1 MKKERS
7 RSSSK
12 DMNSN
17 LFSNKRLNDYDL
29 NILNDNSF
37 KDLDD
42 KTLKLECLIAEKEE
56 ALENLNNKIK
66 GAELL
71 GKLLDVMDLKIQAKQ
86 IENELADLKEQY
98 SKRNMAEKITDV
110 ITSSKKS
117 KPKLSPIHR
126 LAHFVSRKIIAKMSK
141 KVQSILD
148 LSDSLDTLTS
158 INENVDELIAMKVPY
173 GETKANYEKLT
184 NYLYRANRIH
194 SQINKK
200 MQSL

>member
-1 MKKERS
+1 MAK
-7 RSSSK
+7 
-12 DMNSN
+12 NIFTSN
-17 LFSNKRLNDYDL
+17 RINDYDL

-42 KTLKLECLIAEKEE
+42 KTLKLDYLITEKEN
-56 ALENLNNKIK
+56 ALEALNNKIK

-71 GKLLDVMDLKIQAKQ
+71 GKLLDVMDLKIKAKQ
-86 IENELADLKEQY
+86 LENEITELKAEFA
-98 SKRNMAEKITDV
+98 KRNFAERFSAKIKKPRKKISILKRFARF
-110 ITSSKKS
+110 ITRKVFSKVSKKFKS
-117 KPKLSPIHR
+117 
-126 LAHFVSRKIIAKMSK
+126 IAD
-141 KVQSILD
+141 IG
-148 LSDSLDTLTS
+148 DSLDTLMS

-200 MQSL
+200 MQKL

>member
-1 MKKERS
+1 
-7 RSSSK
+7 
-12 DMNSN
+12 MNNN
-17 LFSNKRLNDYDL
+17 LFQTNFNKRLNDYDL

-56 ALENLNNKIK
+56 ALDALNSKIK

-71 GKLLDVMDLKIQAKQ
+71 GKLLDVMDLKIRAKR
-86 IENELADLKEQY
+86 IENELVQLREEY
-98 SKRNMAEKITDV
+98 SKRNITEKLTDV
-110 ITSSKKS
+110 ITPKK
-117 KPKLSPIHR
+117 KKVKLSPIHR
-126 LAHFVSRKIIAKMSK
+126 LARFVSRKIIARMSK

-148 LSDSLDTLTS
+148 MSDSLETLTS

-194 SQINKK
+194 SEINKK
-200 MQSL
+200 MQKL

>member
-1 MKKERS
+1 
-7 RSSSK
+7 
-12 DMNSN
+12 MNSN

-98 SKRNMAEKITDV
+98 SKRNVAEKITDV
-110 ITSSKKS
+110 ITSSKKN
-117 KPKLSPIHR
+117 KQKLSPIHR
-126 LAHFVSRKIIAKMSK
+126 LARFVSRKIIARMSK
-141 KVQSILD
+141 KVKSILD

-194 SQINKK
+194 AQINKK

>member
-1 MKKERS
+1 
-7 RSSSK
+7 
-12 DMNSN
+12 MNNN

-56 ALENLNNKIK
+56 TLENLNNKIK

-98 SKRNMAEKITDV
+98 SKRNVAEKITDV

-117 KPKLSPIHR
+117 KQKLSPIHR
-126 LAHFVSRKIIAKMSK
+126 LARFVSRKIIARMSK
-141 KVQSILD
+141 KVKSILD

>member
-1 MKKERS
+1 
-7 RSSSK
+7 
-12 DMNSN
+12 MNNN
-17 LFSNKRLNDYDL
+17 LFQTNFNKRLNDYDL

-56 ALENLNNKIK
+56 TLDALNSKIK

-71 GKLLDVMDLKIQAKQ
+71 GKLLDVMDLKIRAKH
-86 IENELADLKEQY
+86 IENELVQLREEY
-98 SKRNMAEKITDV
+98 SKRNITEKLTDV
-110 ITSSKKS
+110 ITPKK
-117 KPKLSPIHR
+117 KKIKLSPIHR
-126 LAHFVSRKIIAKMSK
+126 LARFVSRKIIARMSK

-148 LSDSLDTLTS
+148 MSDSLETLTS

-194 SQINKK
+194 SEINKK
-200 MQSL
+200 MQKL

>member
-1 MKKERS
+1 
-7 RSSSK
+7 
-12 DMNSN
+12 MNNN
-17 LFSNKRLNDYDL
+17 LFQTNFNKRLNDYDL

-56 ALENLNNKIK
+56 ALDALNTKIK

-71 GKLLDVMDLKIQAKQ
+71 GKLLDVMDLKIRAKQ
-86 IENELADLKEQY
+86 IENELVQLKEEY
-98 SKRNMAEKITDV
+98 SKRNITEKLTDV
-110 ITSSKKS
+110 ITPKKQ

-126 LAHFVSRKIIAKMSK
+126 LARFVSRKIIARMSK
-141 KVQSILD
+141 KFKSILD
-148 LSDSLDTLTS
+148 LSDSLDTLES

-184 NYLYRANRIH
+184 NYLYHANRIH

-200 MQSL
+200 MQKL

>member
-1 MKKERS
+1 
-7 RSSSK
+7 
-12 DMNSN
+12 MNNN
-17 LFSNKRLNDYDL
+17 LFQTNFNKRLNDYDL

-56 ALENLNNKIK
+56 ALDALNSKIK

-71 GKLLDVMDLKIQAKQ
+71 GKLLDVMDLKIRAKH
-86 IENELADLKEQY
+86 IENELVQLREEY
-98 SKRNMAEKITDV
+98 SKRNITEKLTDV
-110 ITSSKKS
+110 ITPKK
-117 KPKLSPIHR
+117 KKIKLSPIHR
-126 LAHFVSRKIIAKMSK
+126 LARFVSRKIIARMSK

-148 LSDSLDTLTS
+148 MSDSLETLTS

-194 SQINKK
+194 SEINKK
-200 MQSL
+200 MQKL

>member
-1 MKKERS
+1 
-7 RSSSK
+7 
-12 DMNSN
+12 MNNN
-17 LFSNKRLNDYDL
+17 LFQTNFNKRLNDYDL

-56 ALENLNNKIK
+56 ALDALNSKIK

-71 GKLLDVMDLKIQAKQ
+71 GKLLDVMDLKIRAKH
-86 IENELADLKEQY
+86 IENELVQLREEY
-98 SKRNMAEKITDV
+98 SKRNITEKLTDV
-110 ITSSKKS
+110 ITPKK
-117 KPKLSPIHR
+117 KKVKLSPIHR
-126 LAHFVSRKIIAKMSK
+126 LARFVSRKIIARMSK

-148 LSDSLDTLTS
+148 MSDSLETLTS

-194 SQINKK
+194 SEINKK
-200 MQSL
+200 MQKL

>member
-1 MKKERS
+1 
-7 RSSSK
+7 
-12 DMNSN
+12 MNNN
-17 LFSNKRLNDYDL
+17 LFQTNFNKRLNDYDL

-56 ALENLNNKIK
+56 TLDALNSKIK

-71 GKLLDVMDLKIQAKQ
+71 GKLLDVMDLKIRAKH
-86 IENELADLKEQY
+86 IENELVQLREEY
-98 SKRNMAEKITDV
+98 SKRNITEKLTDV
-110 ITSSKKS
+110 ITPKK
-117 KPKLSPIHR
+117 KKVKLSPIHR
-126 LAHFVSRKIIAKMSK
+126 LARFVSRKIIARMSK

-148 LSDSLDTLTS
+148 MSDSLETLTS

-194 SQINKK
+194 SEINKK
-200 MQSL
+200 MQKL

>member
-1 MKKERS
+1 
-7 RSSSK
+7 
-12 DMNSN
+12 MNNN
-17 LFSNKRLNDYDL
+17 LFQTNFNKRLNDYDL

-56 ALENLNNKIK
+56 ALDALNSKIK

-71 GKLLDVMDLKIQAKQ
+71 GKLLDVMDLKIRAKH
-86 IENELADLKEQY
+86 IENELVQLREEY
-98 SKRNMAEKITDV
+98 SKRNITEKLTDV
-110 ITSSKKS
+110 ITPKK
-117 KPKLSPIHR
+117 KKIKLSPIHR
-126 LAHFVSRKIIAKMSK
+126 LARFVSRKIIARMSK

-148 LSDSLDTLTS
+148 MSDSLETLTS

-194 SQINKK
+194 SEINKK
-200 MQSL
+200 MQIL